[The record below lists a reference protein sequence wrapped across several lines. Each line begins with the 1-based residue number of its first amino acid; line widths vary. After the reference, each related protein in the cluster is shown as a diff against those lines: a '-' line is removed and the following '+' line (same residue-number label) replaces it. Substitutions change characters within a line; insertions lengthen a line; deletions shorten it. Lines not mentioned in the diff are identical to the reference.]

1 MKQAH
6 PTAHPS
12 HSNRPTSICMAEKFH
27 DAPSSSVNCG
37 FDWRN
42 SMSLNNQ
49 TVGGGMW
56 TCISKLQYA
65 EEMNMNDSQFI
76 HMRRNPKTMGK
87 ALLVAPSL
95 FKCVTTLSQLESSRC
110 SLRYIP
116 HRANNFSPK
125 KAHTQF
131 ACHPVMCWVFD
142 FCISFPLCHRASAF
156 THSLFLWSA
165 LDVRPSRSTNF
176 QSVSLTIYPP
186 IWGHLFHW
194 FSFTNSQRKLNRCHF

>member
-1 MKQAH
+1 MMDSACR
-6 PTAHPS
+6 AYIR
-12 HSNRPTSICMAEKFH
+12 NETSAS
-27 DAPSSSVNCG
+27 DSSSVSFQSAYKHLYGRKIPWRTFFVCKLCG

-76 HMRRNPKTMGK
+76 HMRRNPKKMGK

-165 LDVRPSRSTNF
+165 LDVRPSHKFSVRLSDNISSNMRP
-176 QSVSLTIYPP
+176 SVSLIF
-186 IWGHLFHW
+186 IH
-194 FSFTNSQRKLNRCHF
+194 